1 MLPVVAIKC
10 RSPICNPSLLSIL
23 KRRVLTS
30 PCPPTSLT
38 LRRPPTP
45 IPNPPRGHALF
56 VRRGLTVIFPWWHV
70 TTVAAHPREKSA
82 SGSSLSLTSKYLYP
96 TSLVFVLALH
106 LRTSPLVR
114 LALEHLQHPFFQ
126 AVVVCSC
133 LQCLS
138 RLLPMW
144 RRRSCH
150 LSTPLRYRIWR
161 PQ

>member
-38 LRRPPTP
+38 LRRPLTP

-56 VRRGLTVIFPWWHV
+56 ARRGLTAIFPWWHV
-70 TTVAAHPREKSA
+70 TTVAAHPLEKSA
-82 SGSSLSLTSKYLYP
+82 SGSSLLLTSKYQYP
-96 TSLVFVLALH
+96 TSLVFVLALRP
-106 LRTSPLVR
+106 RTSPMVR

-133 LQCLS
+133 PQCHS
-138 RLLPMW
+138 NLLPMW
-144 RRRSCH
+144 RRQSCL
-150 LSTPLRYRIWR
+150 LSIPLRYRTWKPR
-161 PQ
+161 